1 MAAAL
6 RVLATA
12 LAVLALGVGVGAG
25 AGRFTHTAV
34 AAPDVPVAAATAA
47 LSAHPAAAVALVQK
61 PAPPSSLPGPAIAPL
76 PAWRQHAVA
85 AEPKDGRP
93 RIAVVLDDVG
103 VHVPNGLRAVRLPGP
118 VTMAIM
124 TYAQDA
130 QALAALA
137 RANGHELLVHVPME
151 PEDESWNTGPNA
163 LRASLGP
170 AELGRR
176 IEWALGRFDGA
187 VGVNNHMGSRFTA
200 DAGAMEVLMEALGAR
215 GMLFL
220 DSLTT
225 SRSTG
230 RRTARAAEVPYLA
243 RDVFLDNEPDPESVW
258 SRIAEVEALARRNGS
273 AVAVGHPKGATLQ
286 VLKEWL
292 PTLAERGF
300 VLVPL
305 SALVGEAAPAPAL
318 AALGG

>member
-1 MAAAL
+1 MTAVI
-6 RVLATA
+6 RFLATVF
-12 LAVLALGVGVGAG
+12 AVLALGVGAG
-25 AGRFTHTAV
+25 AGRFAHTAI
-34 AAPDVPVAAATAA
+34 AASDLPVAAVTIGPA
-47 LSAHPAAAVALVQK
+47 LAPSSP
-61 PAPPSSLPGPAIAPL
+61 PAPAEVARVLAPAPSSGLAPEPE

-85 AEPKDGRP
+85 TTPSDGRP

-103 VHVPNGLRAVRLPGP
+103 VHVPNGQRALGLPAP

-130 QALAALA
+130 AALAARA

-151 PEDESWNTGPNA
+151 PEDDTWNTGPNA

-170 AELGRR
+170 EELGRR

-187 VGVNNHMGSRFTA
+187 VGINNHMGSRFTA
-200 DAGAMEVLMEALGAR
+200 DAAAMAVLMEALGAR

-225 SRSTG
+225 NRSAG
-230 RRTARAAEVPYLA
+230 RRTARAAEVTYVA
-243 RDVFLDNEPDPESVW
+243 RDVFLDNDPDPESVW
-258 SRIAEVEALARRNGS
+258 SRIAEVEVLARRNGS
-273 AVAVGHPKGATLQ
+273 AVAVGHPKGVTLQ

-292 PTLAERGF
+292 PSLAERGF

-305 SALVGEAAPAPAL
+305 SALVGEAAPKL
-318 AALGG
+318 ARIGG